1 MTKHGRYHMVF
12 NRFGSLFFLVLRY
25 FIKCILYIYYIFDVV
40 LYLPRARVVVSV
52 FGNLFHFVYG
62 FNTCSIRTIGNE
74 KLIYS
79 VHHCWKKNIIY
90 TFLLFSDEYMWM
102 NTSCVS
108 LTKPPEVKFP
118 REYIIGKVNFC
129 LYGGFD
135 WILLI
140 IKHIYIFIKNK

>member
-1 MTKHGRYHMVF
+1 MVGITWF
-12 NRFGSLFFLVLRY
+12 SIFMEFVFLSSYMY
-25 FIKCILYIYYIFDVV
+25 FHIIYILYIYYTTYMFDVV
-40 LYLPRARVVVSV
+40 LYLPRARVMVSV
-52 FGNLFHFVYG
+52 FENLFHFVYG

-79 VHHCWKKNIIY
+79 VHHCWKRNIVY
-90 TFLLFSDEYMWM
+90 KFLLFSNEYMWM

-118 REYIIGKVNFC
+118 RQYIIGKVNFC

-140 IKHIYIFIKNK
+140 IKYIHIY